1 MFGRTVTRMW
11 KQAQEAG
18 AAPEMKDFLLMACDP
33 SPWKSE
39 LYLAVTKEVPGAR
52 NVALTGTFF
61 SRVFD
66 GPYNAVPKW
75 IKEMDTQIA
84 GQGKAA
90 RKYYVYFTTCP
101 RCAKTYGHNYA
112 VVLAQVE

>member
-1 MFGRTVTRMW
+1 MFGSKVTRMW

-39 LYLAVTKEVPGAR
+39 LYLAVTSEVPGAR

-75 IKEMDTQIA
+75 IEAMDTDFA
-84 GQGKAA
+84 GQGKTA
-90 RKYYVYFTTCP
+90 KKHYVYFTTCP
-101 RCAKTYGHNYA
+101 KCAKTYGHNYA
-112 VVLAQVE
+112 VVLAHVE